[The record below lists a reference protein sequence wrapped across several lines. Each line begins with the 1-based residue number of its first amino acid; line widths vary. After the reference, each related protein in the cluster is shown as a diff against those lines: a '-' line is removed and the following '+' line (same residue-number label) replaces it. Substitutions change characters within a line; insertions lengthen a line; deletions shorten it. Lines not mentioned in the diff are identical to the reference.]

1 MDYFTYI
8 PHILEKIVDKCDF
21 DCDFDL
27 PPSNLEMFTLANYVE
42 TDASIKNNW
51 LRNNWIRLTP
61 DYIQSD
67 EKDCEQ
73 NKYNYKK
80 NESKHQK
87 RLKIGRQQNHKKIN
101 ATSRAPNRRSTWHH

>member
-1 MDYFTYI
+1 MGYFAYI
-8 PHILEKIVDKCDF
+8 THLLEKSCFEECDF
-21 DCDFDL
+21 YL
-27 PPSNLEMFTLANYVE
+27 PPTNLRRLFALANYVE
-42 TDASIKNNW
+42 PDVLIKNNW

-67 EKDCEQ
+67 EKDCEK